1 MFYEAH
7 GHNEKV
13 YAIRPL
19 LEHVLLGMQYVLG
32 DLPGRRQ
39 PERQGWHEVA

>member
-13 YAIRPL
+13 YAITPL
-19 LEHVLLGMQYVLG
+19 LTHLLSGMQYVLG
-32 DLPGRRQ
+32 DLKVDDRPR
-39 PERQGWHEVA
+39 P